1 MIVDSFI
8 THCFIEFYYRT
19 DKGFLNEHNSLL
31 TVRHLN
37 EKYGVFDGCELLARM
52 IADKILK
59 NNDKSNFSIYI
70 NNKWISKIEISIFED
85 KFSNVGALYSATES
99 EIIEQK
105 NNRENVYK
113 FFPLKLEINLARID
127 KQKLIVRLMHEL
139 THAYEDYNRQI
150 KGNDSLLYLSL
161 KDGDYLNIVG
171 TYQGLKQ
178 VISYVLYYIREYE
191 RNAFITQMQG
201 ELTTQENFYNIENI
215 LKFLYNTEVYKNY
228 TKIILYITKLN
239 EISDIEK
246 QNNILNYV
254 KDLSNYSFNTYKQLC
269 KFLNVKKYEIS
280 KKMNTIL
287 PKIAYDNLKFG
298 NFLNSFNENIED
310 NLENFLI

>member
-1 MIVDSFI
+1 MAVDSFI

-31 TVRHLN
+31 TVRQLN

-52 IADKILK
+52 ITDKILK
-59 NNDKSNFSIYI
+59 NNNKSNFSIYV

-105 NNRENVYK
+105 NNKEKVYK

-191 RNAFITQMQG
+191 RNAFIAQMQG
-201 ELTTQENFYNIENI
+201 ELTTQEKFYNIENI

-228 TKIILYITKLN
+228 TKIIIYITKLN

-246 QNNILNYV
+246 QNIILNYV
-254 KDLSNYSFNTYKQLC
+254 KVLGNYSFNTYKQLC
-269 KFLNVKKYEIS
+269 KFLNVKKHEIS

-298 NFLNSFNENIED
+298 NFLNSFNEKIED